1 MIERVISPRLADI
14 VEAIGRIHRVLD
26 GVPLEAFEQDWEKR
40 WLVERGIEI
49 ISEAS
54 RHLTEEIKARQAE
67 IPWSKIAGIGNV
79 LRHAYDHIA
88 PDVLWKLARDDLPAL
103 EKVLPRRTRC
113 GRAARTS
120 TVAVNVPRRADR
132 VTLIFWDGTCAYLP
146 KGSNMSASA
155 GRNVQL
161 QWTRTMAI
169 GSDFPYQV

>member
-14 VEAIGRIHRVLD
+14 VEAIERIHRVLD
-26 GVPLEAFEQDWEKR
+26 GVPLEAFEQNWEKR
-40 WLVERGIEI
+40 WLVERGIQI

-103 EKVLPRRTRC
+103 EKVCREELD
-113 GRAARTS
+113 AAERHEH
-120 TVAVNVPRRADR
+120 
-132 VTLIFWDGTCAYLP
+132 
-146 KGSNMSASA
+146 
-155 GRNVQL
+155 L
-161 QWTRTMAI
+161 Q
-169 GSDFPYQV
+169 